1 MLEFLTIGLSL
12 LWAPERAWSR
22 LRAFHTDVFML
33 VGYIVALGML
43 PFLFKLIGHI
53 IVGTP
58 IKAAVAEALLFVF
71 VVVGTAGLSGL
82 ALGLVSRRMGYDLRV
97 FDTQRLTLLSSTPV
111 LVMGILYGLPVLS
124 LHPYVFLSSLGWG
137 AFLLLRGVWALTTLD
152 AKGVTVVSLTGSCT
166 WILSA
171 SLLTQVVVLSLSA

>member
-22 LRAFHTDVFML
+22 LRTFHTDIFML
-33 VGYIVALGML
+33 TGYVVALGML

-53 IVGTP
+53 IVGTS

-71 VVVGTAGLSGL
+71 VVLGTASLSGL
-82 ALGLVSRRMGYDLRV
+82 ALGMVSRRMGYDLSV
-97 FDTQRLTLLSSTPV
+97 FDTQRLSLMSATPV
-111 LVMGILYGLPVLS
+111 LVLGVLYALPLLS
-124 LHPYVFLSSLGWG
+124 LHPYVFLLSLGWG
-137 AFLLLRGVWALTTLD
+137 AYLLLRGVWAFTTLD
-152 AKGVTVVSLTGSCT
+152 AKGVTVVSLTGACA

-171 SLLTQVVVLSLSA
+171 CLLTQLVVLGLSA